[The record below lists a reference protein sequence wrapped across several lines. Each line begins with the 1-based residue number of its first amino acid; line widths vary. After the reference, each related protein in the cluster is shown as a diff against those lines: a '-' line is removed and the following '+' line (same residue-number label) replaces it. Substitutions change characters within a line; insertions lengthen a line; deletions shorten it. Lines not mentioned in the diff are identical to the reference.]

1 MSHFRE
7 KVNVENI
14 LVNLL
19 KQHAAKVSVTKDAE
33 AAALDRLNFRNAT
46 FSIQKLIMTNPQF
59 LPRDKFYSVFLDLK
73 AIELKFASEPAEVW
87 DAFTS
92 SPVQPT
98 ELQAAVLNWAIQ
110 NKNFSLAAR
119 LYQWLD
125 YHGLSVYSR
134 QLARSLLDY
143 ALDTAHSKVGDI
155 R

>member
-1 MSHFRE
+1 
-7 KVNVENI
+7 
-14 LVNLL
+14 
-19 KQHAAKVSVTKDAE
+19 
-33 AAALDRLNFRNAT
+33 
-46 FSIQKLIMTNPQF
+46 MTNPQF

-92 SPVQPT
+92 SPIQPT